1 MCIIILYYGD
11 INLMFIMSMLLI
23 ITFVINPN
31 TTLHLLLTAELLWI
45 TLYSLVTLIGFLYND
60 LNLVSL
66 TFFFLIFSAVEFS
79 VGLVLM
85 LLQHLILRT
94 TSLHTYEKNSTKYNY
109 RSLNTLHINRL
120 IWKN

>member
-1 MCIIILYYGD
+1 
-11 INLMFIMSMLLI
+11 MFIMSMLLI

-60 LNLVSL
+60 LNLISL

-94 TSLHTYEKNSTKYNY
+94 TSLHTYEKNSTKHNY
-109 RSLNTLHINRL
+109 RFLNTLHINRL